1 VFAGSLP
8 SATVPAALAVLG
20 IVLTAA
26 LFLRALQRLLTGE
39 IRTPTETAFP
49 DVTARELAAV
59 LPLLML
65 ALVLGVYPALIL
77 DVIDPA
83 ATTLVHLVSR

>member
-1 VFAGSLP
+1 
-8 SATVPAALAVLG
+8 
-20 IVLTAA
+20 
-26 LFLRALQRLLTGE
+26 
-39 IRTPTETAFP
+39 
-49 DVTARELAAV
+49 
-59 LPLLML
+59 ML